1 MVSTMLNL
9 RSLHHPVALQEQREG
24 VEGGHDGEVDAHGS
38 PGAGDEGFAGREVV
52 WCGVVWCGGGWPTL
66 NIPSMPTSLHCRV
79 HLCQQL
85 ESAEGRLRTSH
96 ESTSS
101 LEVLL
106 LMLLLRLLM
115 LLLLLR
121 LLLLRLLMLLFLLML
136 LMSLLILRFL
146 LLLLLLLLSFEDT
159 TTRHFLQLPQPQLT
173 SCNLCHVC
181 LRSLQSRISMAEK
194 EKTMLEVELKNCINQ
209 NHVEVNKKDA
219 AINNVSVVWWGVV
232 WCGVVWW
239 GVVGWG
245 VVG

>member
-1 MVSTMLNL
+1 
-9 RSLHHPVALQEQREG
+9 
-24 VEGGHDGEVDAHGS
+24 
-38 PGAGDEGFAGREVV
+38 
-52 WCGVVWCGGGWPTL
+52 
-66 NIPSMPTSLHCRV
+66 MPTSLHCRV

-115 LLLLLR
+115 FLLLLR
-121 LLLLRLLMLLFLLML
+121 LLLLRLLMLLLLLLFLLMLLMFRLLMLFLLML

-159 TTRHFLQLPQPQLT
+159 TTRHSLQLPQPQLT

-232 WCGVVWW
+232 
-239 GVVGWG
+239 GWG